1 MGLIVAWIA
10 LTGAKLYSIYAR
22 YSYICMR
29 IGCHVQC
36 VRYERMTFLMDHEY
50 EVFDKN
56 DMLLTLIPGSVMD
69 DIKKQMD
76 DKYMYISVP
85 IIIFLK

>member
-1 MGLIVAWIA
+1 
-10 LTGAKLYSIYAR
+10 
-22 YSYICMR
+22 
-29 IGCHVQC
+29 
-36 VRYERMTFLMDHEY
+36 MDHEY

>member
-1 MGLIVAWIA
+1 M
-10 LTGAKLYSIYAR
+10 SN
-22 YSYICMR
+22 ICIL

-36 VRYERMTFLMDHEY
+36 MRLFSCELVTFLMDHEY

-56 DMLLTLIPGSVMD
+56 DMLLILFPGSVMD

-76 DKYMYISVP
+76 DKYMYIFVP
-85 IIIFLK
+85 IIIFHK